1 MAVVAAVDAG
11 DSDSG
16 VIEEA
21 DRLADALETELIAVH
36 VVDREEFVS
45 AEVHAMDEGG
55 TPMQPEQMREYAT
68 GVAAEVAAAAGVEVT
83 PVGLV
88 GDIATQLDTYARE
101 HAVSHIV
108 VDGRKRSPI
117 GKVVFSAVTQQI
129 MLASAVP
136 VVAVLHDA
144 R

>member
-55 TPMQPEQMREYAT
+55 TPIQPEQMREYAT
-68 GVAAEVAAAAGVEVT
+68 GVAAEVAAAAGVEAT